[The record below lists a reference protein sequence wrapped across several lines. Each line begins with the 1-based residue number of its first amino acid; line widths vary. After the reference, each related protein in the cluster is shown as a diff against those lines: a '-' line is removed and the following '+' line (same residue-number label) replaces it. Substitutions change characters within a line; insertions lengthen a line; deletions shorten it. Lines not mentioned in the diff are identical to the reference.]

1 MVRRLSHD
9 LTISKRRAALYQ
21 SIVTWVVICI
31 FSVFAWLLHD
41 FIERH
46 LGHVGQLAL
55 INAIGAIGGVQAG
68 VIVYRWRG
76 LYVAEAEA
84 KSHT

>member
-9 LTISKRRAALYQ
+9 LNISKRRAALY
-21 SIVTWVVICI
+21 
-31 FSVFAWLLHD
+31 
-41 FIERH
+41 
-46 LGHVGQLAL
+46 QLAL